1 MKSRIPH
8 PYVLLVGLM
17 ILAALSTWFVPAGSY
32 DRVVRDGREVVDPL
46 SYRPVEARP
55 AGPGAVLLA
64 FPRGLREI
72 SEIVFYIFIIGGA
85 FGVLNRTG
93 VVESGVRALV
103 RRLGRDK
110 ALIVPLLT
118 AVFAVGGGTIGIAEE
133 TLVFLPALLLLAR
146 SLGYDSLVAGG
157 IALVGANAGFAAAFM
172 NPFTVGVAQGIAGLP
187 LFSGMG
193 FRLGLWAVMTSVT
206 VVFMARYAR
215 RVAAR
220 PELSRMHE
228 LDQARE
234 PLAGAGAAGPFT
246 KRHALVLTMIA
257 AALGLLVVGAVRWGW
272 GILELSGLFFG
283 LALAAGPAGGLSLD
297 DTVRSFV
304 QGAADITYAALIVGL
319 ARGTLVVLR
328 DARVIDT
335 ITRALVVTI
344 QGWSSWLSAVG
355 IYVIQ
360 NLLHFI
366 VPSGSGQAAVSMP
379 ILAPLGDLVGVT
391 RQTNVL
397 AYQLGN
403 GLTNVFI
410 PTQGY
415 FMAALGI
422 LRIPWTTWVR
432 WLLPLLLTWLAI
444 GCAAVILASV
454 IRLGPF

>member
-1 MKSRIPH
+1 MTP
-8 PYVLLVGLM
+8 
-17 ILAALSTWFVPAGSY
+17 
-32 DRVVRDGREVVDPL
+32 
-46 SYRPVEARP
+46 
-55 AGPGAVLLA
+55 
-64 FPRGLREI
+64 
-72 SEIVFYIFIIGGA
+72 
-85 FGVLNRTG
+85 VLNRTG
-93 VVESGVRALV
+93 VIQAGVRSLV
-103 RRLGRDK
+103 RRLGQNK

-118 AVFAVGGGTIGIAEE
+118 VVFAVGGGTIGIAEE

-172 NPFTVGVAQGIAGLP
+172 NPFTVGVAQGIVGLP

-193 FRLGLWAVMTSVT
+193 FRLGLWTVMTAVT
-206 VVFMARYAR
+206 VVFMTRYAR
-215 RVAAR
+215 RVGAK
-220 PELSRMHE
+220 PDISRMYE
-228 LDQARE
+228 FDKTRE
-234 PLAGAGAAGPFT
+234 PLPDADRADPFT
-246 KRHALVLTMIA
+246 GKHQLVLAALLGALV
-257 AALGLLVVGAVRWGW
+257 LLVVGAIRWHW

-283 LALAAGPAGGLSLD
+283 LALAAGPIGGLSLD
-297 DTVRSFV
+297 DTVRAFI

-319 ARGTLVVLR
+319 ARATLVVLR
-328 DARVIDT
+328 DALVIDT
-335 ITRALVVTI
+335 ITHALVVTV

-355 IYVIQ
+355 IYFMQ

-422 LRIPWTTWVR
+422 LKIPWTTWVR
-432 WLLPLLLTWLAI
+432 WLFPLLAIWLAI
-444 GCAAVILASV
+444 GCGAVILANA